1 MRIKQ
6 GICGLAATLALGNAA
21 VPITNPISNT
31 SYTPTVQITSESKKE
46 YIPVYAL
53 GHIPIFNSPTLTSS
67 VVSYLSFGDRISVY
81 DEIITENYERY
92 LVSDFGYIRHT
103 DITFTENDVRP
114 VAQPVSYAG
123 PQLSPRLGTIQ
134 GPSGKET
141 YYNLDM
147 VQVVIR
153 AHQLGF
159 EGDYWIRNDGVKMLG
174 DYIIC
179 ACAFSIRPIG
189 TLVETSLGTGICLDT
204 GSFAYSDPYLIDI
217 ATVW

>member
-6 GICGLAATLALGNAA
+6 GICGLAAALALGNAA
-21 VPITNPISNT
+21 VPTINPISNISQT
-31 SYTPTVQITSESKKE
+31 LEVQSKSEPKKE
-46 YIPVYAL
+46 YVPAYAL
-53 GHIPIFNSPTLTSS
+53 GRIPIFNSPTLTSA
-67 VVSYLSFGDRISVY
+67 VVAYLSFGDKISVY
-81 DEIITENYERY
+81 DEIITENYIRY

-103 DITFTENDVRP
+103 DITFNENDVRP
-114 VAQPVSYAG
+114 VVQPVSYAG

-217 ATVW
+217 SVNW

>member
-1 MRIKQ
+1 MKIKQ
-6 GICGLAATLALGNAA
+6 GICGLTAALVLGNAA
-21 VPITNPISNT
+21 VPLTEPKLNT
-31 SYTPTVQITSESKKE
+31 SHIPIVTTVSNPTKSYTI
-46 YIPVYAL
+46 VYAL
-53 GHIPIFNSPTLTSS
+53 GTIPIFENTSLTSA
-67 VVSYLSFGDRISVY
+67 VKSYLSFGEKIYVY
-81 DEIITENYERY
+81 DEIVSENYERY
-92 LVSDFGYIRHT
+92 LVSENGYVRHT
-103 DITFTENDVRP
+103 DITFNEADVRP
-114 VAQPVSYAG
+114 VAQSTPYAG
-123 PQLSPRLGTIQ
+123 PQLSPKLGTIQ

-217 ATVW
+217 SVNW

>member
-21 VPITNPISNT
+21 VPLTEPKLSTSHIPIVTTVSNPTKN
-31 SYTPTVQITSESKKE
+31 YTI
-46 YIPVYAL
+46 VYAL
-53 GHIPIFNSPTLTSS
+53 GTIPIFENTSLTSA
-67 VVSYLSFGDRISVY
+67 VKSYLSFGEKIYVY
-81 DEIITENYERY
+81 DEIVSENYERY
-92 LVSDFGYIRHT
+92 LVSENGYVRHT
-103 DITFTENDVRP
+103 DITFNEADVRP
-114 VAQPVSYAG
+114 VAQSAPYTG
-123 PQLSPRLGTIQ
+123 PQLSPKLGTIQ

-179 ACAFSIRPIG
+179 ACAFSVRPIG

-217 ATVW
+217 ATAW